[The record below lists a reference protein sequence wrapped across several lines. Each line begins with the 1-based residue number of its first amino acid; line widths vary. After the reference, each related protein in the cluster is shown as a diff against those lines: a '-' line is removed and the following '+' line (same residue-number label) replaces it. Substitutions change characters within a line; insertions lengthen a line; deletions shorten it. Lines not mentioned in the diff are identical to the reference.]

1 MEKLTKEIQI
11 LATQILQGVNG
22 DADKATEGVKA
33 INNILV
39 QNPKLIPFI
48 ADENNRKEFESIKL
62 PKKGGLMAY
71 AGVFTQLQKL
81 STKFNKGK

>member
-11 LATQILQGVNG
+11 LATQILQGVGG

-48 ADENNRKEFESIKL
+48 SNEKNRKEFENIKL
-62 PKKGGLMAY
+62 PKDGGLMAY
-71 AGVFTQLQKL
+71 AGVFSQLQKL
-81 STKFNKGK
+81 SKKFNKAQ